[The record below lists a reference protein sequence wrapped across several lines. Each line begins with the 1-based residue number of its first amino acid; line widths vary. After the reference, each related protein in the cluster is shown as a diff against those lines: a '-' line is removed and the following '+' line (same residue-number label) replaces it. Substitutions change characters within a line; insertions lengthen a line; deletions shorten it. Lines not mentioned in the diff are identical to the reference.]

1 MEIASPIFGPI
12 AGQYLANKNN
22 PALVYCHLTGFGDNG
37 LDGASTSAR
46 PWHEVQS
53 FARADWRQTGL
64 KI

>member
-46 PWHEVQS
+46 L
-53 FARADWRQTGL
+53 D
-64 KI
+64 